1 MAIYDEKHTD
11 HHNDH
16 STPTY
21 VFIRVYAALMVLL
34 LTTVGA
40 AGLDLTRDLPLH
52 IPGMNVVVM
61 LAIAIVKASLVVL
74 YFMEV
79 KKGTKLTWLWAAT
92 GFVWVVLL
100 FMTFGDYFTRGWQTV
115 LGW

>member
-1 MAIYDEKHTD
+1 MASNQSVEAQS
-11 HHNDH
+11 HHDH

-21 VFIRVYAALMVLL
+21 VFLRVYGLL
-34 LTTVGA
+34 LVFLFTTVLA
-40 AGLDLTRDLPLH
+40 AGVDLKDDLPIH
-52 IPGMNVVVM
+52 IPGANVIVM
-61 LAIAIVKASLVVL
+61 LGIAITKAALVVL

-79 KKGTKLTWLWAAT
+79 KKGTKLTWLWAGT

-100 FMTFGDYFTRGWQTV
+100 FITLTDYFTRGWQTV

>member
-1 MAIYDEKHTD
+1 MTTYDEKHTD
-11 HHNDH
+11 HHLDH
-16 STPTY
+16 STPNY
-21 VFIRVYAALMVLL
+21 VFFRVYAILMVFLM
-34 LTTVGA
+34 TTVLA
-40 AGLDLTRDLPLH
+40 AGADLTRLTH
-52 IPGMNVVVM
+52 IPGANVIVM
-61 LAIAIVKASLVVL
+61 LLIAIIKASLVVL

-100 FMTFGDYFTRGWQTV
+100 FITLTDYFTRGWQTV

>member
-11 HHNDH
+11 HHLDH
-16 STPTY
+16 STPNI
-21 VFIRVYAALMVLL
+21 VFFRVYAALMVFLM
-34 LTTVGA
+34 TTVLA
-40 AGLDLTRDLPLH
+40 AGADLTRLTH
-52 IPGMNVVVM
+52 IPGANVIVM
-61 LAIAIVKASLVVL
+61 LLIAIIKASLVVL

-79 KKGTKLTWLWAAT
+79 KKGTRLTWLWAAT

-100 FMTFGDYFTRGWQTV
+100 FITLTDYFTRGWQTV

>member
-1 MAIYDEKHTD
+1 MTVYDEKHTD

-16 STPTY
+16 STPNY
-21 VFIRVYAALMVLL
+21 VFYRVYGALMVFLI
-34 LTTVGA
+34 TTVLA
-40 AGLDLTRDLPLH
+40 AGVDLTRYTH
-52 IPGMNVVVM
+52 IPGANVIVM
-61 LAIAIVKASLVVL
+61 LAIAIIKASLVVL

-79 KKGTKLTWLWAAT
+79 KKGTRLTWLWAGT

-100 FMTFGDYFTRGWQTV
+100 FITLTDYFTRGWQTV